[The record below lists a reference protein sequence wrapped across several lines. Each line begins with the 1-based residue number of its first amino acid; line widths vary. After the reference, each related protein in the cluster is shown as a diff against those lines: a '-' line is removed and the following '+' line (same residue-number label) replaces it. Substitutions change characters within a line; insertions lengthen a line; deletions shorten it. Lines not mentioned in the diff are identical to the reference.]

1 MATHDI
7 LSQDE
12 IDALLH
18 GVDGSEEEESG
29 GEDAGV
35 RPFDFAN
42 QERIV
47 RGRMPTL
54 EMINERFARL
64 FRIGLFNMLRRT
76 PEVSVGGV
84 DMMKFGEYVHT
95 LFVPTSLNLVKLKPL
110 RGTGLIIIDPKL
122 VFIIVENFFGGDG
135 RYFTKI
141 EGREFTPTEQRI
153 IQMVLKQAFENLVDA
168 WAPVMPIDFEYIN
181 SEVNPQFANIVSPS
195 EVIVVSTFHIELDGG
210 GGDFHITFPYN
221 MVEPIREILDA
232 GVQSDMNETDD
243 RWSISLREEMK
254 SAEIELQSS
263 LTNVSLSL
271 TDVLNL
277 KAGDIIPIEM
287 PDEVT
292 VVSGDIPIFKGR
304 FGTHSGSAAIKIHEL
319 VSLDE
324 LQSVGTALAVGGE
337 E

>member
-18 GVDGSEEEESG
+18 GVDGADDG
-29 GEDAGV
+29 GDDEGDEGGV
-35 RPFDFAN
+35 RSFDFTS

-95 LFVPTSLNLVKLKPL
+95 LFVPTSLNLVKLNPL

-153 IQMVLKQAFENLVDA
+153 IKMVLQQAFENLKDA
-168 WAPVMPIDFEYIN
+168 WAPVMPIEFEYLN

-232 GVQSDMNETDD
+232 GVQSDSNEVDD
-243 RWSISLREEMK
+243 RWTVSLREEMK
-254 SAEIELQSS
+254 SAEIEISS
-263 LTNVSLSL
+263 ELTKVSLPL

-277 KAGDIIPIEM
+277 KEGDIIPIEM

-292 VVSGDIPIFKGR
+292 IVSGEIPLLKGNV
-304 FGTHSGSAAIKIHEL
+304 GVHGGNVAIK
-319 VSLDE
+319 VSRQVQLDDG
-324 LQSVGTALAVGGE
+324 QSTALALGK
-337 E
+337 